1 MNLFQADFIDIVV
14 KQKHNNPKYKHIP
27 CLYLWCHDYIK
38 VRGREIQVQYFGRGC
53 QSALCS
59 ETVTP
64 FEVSKAMMPT
74 CLLLLTFRPAQVGAL
89 ATGHGALTV
98 NMNNDTEHHLGDFK
112 ASH

>member
-1 MNLFQADFIDIVV
+1 MNSFQADLIYIAV
-14 KQKHNNPKYKHIP
+14 KQRHNNSKYKHTVYHA
-27 CLYLWCHDYIK
+27 CT
-38 VRGREIQVQYFGRGC
+38 FGVMIIYELKFIILGWGC
-53 QSALCS
+53 PSALCS

-89 ATGHGALTV
+89 ATGHRALTV
-98 NMNNDTEHHLGDFK
+98 NMNNDTEHHLGDLE